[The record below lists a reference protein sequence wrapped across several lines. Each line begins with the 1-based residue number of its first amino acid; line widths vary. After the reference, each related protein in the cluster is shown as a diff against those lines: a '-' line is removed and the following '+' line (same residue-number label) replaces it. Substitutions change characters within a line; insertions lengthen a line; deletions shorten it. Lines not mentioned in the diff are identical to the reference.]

1 MFHADSRERRILEH
15 GDDDRADDLA
25 GRCSSPLTTRVNE
38 RVETEN
44 GVARAGQN
52 LVRLVQGSKM
62 TERLV
67 DGAVGREQGRGSRLA
82 VAARRC

>member
-15 GDDDRADDLA
+15 GNDDREDFA

-52 LVRLVQGSKM
+52 LVRLVQGSRM

-82 VAARRC
+82 VAAR